1 VLEAC
6 LSRGIAFVPFAP
18 LGFGAS
24 EVLNNPTVARVA
36 ARRGCTPAQA
46 RLAWELAFASN
57 LLVIPGTSSRKHLR
71 ENLAAV
77 QVSLDEGRRSALGT
91 ERRLTKGF
99 LDAVPHG
106 IELRCEGHL
115 ERVEDPL

>member
-1 VLEAC
+1 MHASGVVHGSLPTKGRGDDLLRGRGSPPFSTL
-6 LSRGIAFVPFAP
+6 LSR
-18 LGFGAS
+18 
-24 EVLNNPTVARVA
+24 
-36 ARRGCTPAQA
+36 
-46 RLAWELAFASN
+46 
-57 LLVIPGTSSRKHLR
+57 
-71 ENLAAV
+71 
-77 QVSLDEGRRSALGT
+77 RRSALGT

>member
-6 LSRGIAFVPFAP
+6 LGRGIAFVPFAP

-36 ARRGCTPAQA
+36 ARLGCTPAQG

-57 LLVIPGTSSRKHLR
+57 LLVIPGTSSREHLR
-71 ENLAAV
+71 ET
-77 QVSLDEGRRSALGT
+77 SLLFR
-91 ERRLTKGF
+91 
-99 LDAVPHG
+99 
-106 IELRCEGHL
+106 
-115 ERVEDPL
+115 